1 MSTQLDDYLRE
12 AVVTDNDPGVALEWM
27 EAAVDAIVIIATAG
41 ISVGGGLLPALPT
54 WVTSAPGAMRRAT
67 FTNDVVT
74 YCAAVGGGRVGQLE

>member
-27 EAAVDAIVIIATAG
+27 EAAVDAIVIIANAG